1 MAVLKVTEKE
11 FESVIEK
18 GSVLVDFYAD
28 WCGPCKMVA
37 PIVEEIAA
45 ERTDLTVAKINVDE
59 DTALAIKFGVVSIP
73 TLIVF
78 KDGKESSR
86 IVGYRPK
93 EGILAELDR

>member
-1 MAVLKVTEKE
+1 MSVLKVKAQD
-11 FESVIEK
+11 FEQVIQK

-45 ERTDLTVAKINVDE
+45 ERADLTVAKINVDE
-59 DTALAIKFGVVSIP
+59 DAELAIKFGVVSIP

-78 KDGKESSR
+78 KDGREVSR

-93 EGILAELDR
+93 DALLAEIDR